1 MGKFLARRI
10 VTLAITLFF
19 VSVVVFA
26 VSEIAPGNIAIN
38 TLGNTITRAQ
48 EESFNAQNGLDQ
60 PALTRYR
67 RWMLGSES
75 EAQRNI
81 GKPVVRLVDE
91 KTHRHTWWVEDDGE
105 LFQHISLDGE
115 TMIRLVRQPDGSVV
129 EVEESDSVWSPD
141 ENGILHFWSV
151 ATGLQGGRAAMWIQ
165 GKNLEEWNIGKN
177 RWNKSL
183 GAPVSYIPLQKGL
196 LRGDPGVSFFTRR
209 PVGETLMRRAKHTGI
224 LAGIAFIIMM
234 PLALVFGLYAGM
246 NEGEF
251 ADRFASISSLVATST
266 PEYASGIFLIV
277 IFTFWLGLVPGA
289 VVITDE
295 GALFRN
301 PEMLV
306 LPVLTLTL
314 VETGYV
320 LRVTRASMVE
330 VMRTDYIRTA
340 VLKGLPR
347 WRVVFKH
354 AIKNALMAP
363 ITVIMLHVNW
373 LIGGIVVVETV
384 FGFPGLGAYILSA
397 ALFKDVYAIEAAAM
411 LLVVIAVTTQ
421 LIADIAY
428 TYLNPRI
435 RYA

>member
-1 MGKFLARRI
+1 MAKFLARRI
-10 VTLAITLFF
+10 VTVAVTLFF

-67 RWMLGSES
+67 RWMLGSQS

-81 GKPVVRLVDE
+81 GKPLVRLLNE
-91 KTHRHTWWVEDDGE
+91 KTRRQTWWIDEGGE
-105 LFQHISLDGE
+105 LYQHVSLDGE
-115 TMIRLVRQPDGSVV
+115 TMIRLVRQPDGSTV

-141 ENGILHFWSV
+141 ENGVLHFWGV
-151 ATGLQGGRAAMWIQ
+151 ASGLQGGRAAMWIKGQ
-165 GKNLEEWNIGKN
+165 NLEEWNIGKN

-224 LAGIAFIIMM
+224 LAGLAFTIMM

-246 NEGEF
+246 NEGKF
-251 ADRFASISSLVATST
+251 ADRFASISSLVATAT
-266 PEYASGIFLIV
+266 PEYASGTFLIV
-277 IFTFWLGLVPGA
+277 IFSFWLGLVPGA
-289 VVITDE
+289 VVITDDT
-295 GALFRN
+295 ALFRN
-301 PEMLV
+301 PEMLI

-314 VETGYV
+314 IETGYV
-320 LRVTRASMVE
+320 LRVTRASMVD

-347 WRVVFKH
+347 WQVVFRH
-354 AIKNALMAP
+354 ATKNALMAP

-411 LLVVIAVTTQ
+411 LLVIIAVTTQ
-421 LIADIAY
+421 LVADIVY